1 MAGDGKSMVTTQHID
16 AAIELLSMGTS
27 LVATA
32 RVLNLKTTTLY
43 DALQRSPKDADRY
56 DRALE
61 MQAEVEVDEIK
72 ELADD
77 VSLDPRSVRN
87 MLDARKWRAS
97 KRKPRK
103 YGDRLEI
110 AVSHVVPIADALH
123 EARARVRPVCDQANV
138 VDAEIVSKSISYKQR
153 AADYESAEP
162 EEAPDPLN
170 IFS

>member
-1 MAGDGKSMVTTQHID
+1 MVTTQHID
-16 AAIELLSMGTS
+16 AAIELLAMGTS

-32 RVLNLKTTTLY
+32 KSLNLKTTTLY
-43 DALQRSPKDADRY
+43 DALQRSPKDSDRY

-72 ELADD
+72 DLADD
-77 VSLDPRSVRN
+77 EYKDPRCVRN
-87 MLDARKWRAS
+87 MIEARKWRAS

-123 EARARVRPVCDQANV
+123 EARARVRPVCDQSDV

-153 AADYESAEP
+153 AADCESAEP